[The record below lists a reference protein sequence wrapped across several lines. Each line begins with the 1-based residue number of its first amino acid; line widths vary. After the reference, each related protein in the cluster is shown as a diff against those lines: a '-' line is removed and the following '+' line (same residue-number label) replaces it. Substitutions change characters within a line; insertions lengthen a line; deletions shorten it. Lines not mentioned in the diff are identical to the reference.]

1 MRILAVERSGLYY
14 GSAVNLRNWIEHY
27 VKVNNASVDV
37 LLGESGE
44 IEEHLE
50 EVGAQVKLIGLPGFL
65 NRYGKKNIKGVNLLL
80 NALALFFYNFKC
92 FFSVRKDYDVLVVN
106 NYRSAVYYL
115 LFLILIKLFSKSK
128 IVIRFQISQ
137 TPVKIAFSLVKSI
150 ADKIIVHGTEG
161 YCKREFGEDFE
172 ALDKVVCI
180 PNPVN
185 TEKYRFNE
193 VKAQQI
199 RRDLKIPE
207 EAFVFLSVCY
217 IEPRKGV
224 LQLVESFKRADL
236 KNCYLVHI
244 GDHGSH
250 QEYFDKV
257 IGSAGPNTLFLGKK
271 SNVQDYYSCA
281 DVFVLNSAYEGMPY
295 VIVEAMSSGLPI
307 ISTYS
312 GSNVEVVT
320 KDVGALLEYD
330 DNAALIETLSYYAN
344 NRDLCERMGQ
354 NARERVAA
362 LYSERVYFETLAE
375 VY

>member
-1 MRILAVERSGLYY
+1 MKILAVERSGLYY

-27 VKVNNASVDV
+27 VRVNDAKVDV

-44 IEEHLE
+44 IESHLKE
-50 EVGAQVKLIGLPGFL
+50 AGAKIKLFGLPGFL
-65 NRYGKKNIKGVNLLL
+65 NRYGKRNIKGINALL
-80 NALALFFYNFKC
+80 NAFALLFYNLKC
-92 FFSVRKDYDVLVVN
+92 FFSISKGYDVVVVN

-115 LFLILIKLFSKSK
+115 LFLILFKLFSKSK
-128 IVIRFQISQ
+128 IVVRFQISQ

-185 TEKYRFNE
+185 TEKYQFN
-193 VKAQQI
+193 KQLAQQV
-199 RRDLKIPE
+199 RNDLHIPE
-207 EAFVFLSVCY
+207 DAFVFLSVCY

-224 LQLVESFKRADL
+224 LQLVESFKKANL
-236 KNCYLVHI
+236 GNCYLVHI

-250 QEYFDKV
+250 QEYYDKV
-257 IGSAGPNTLFLGKK
+257 IAAAGTKTLFLGKK

-295 VIVEAMSSGLPI
+295 VIVEAMSSNLPI
-307 ISTYS
+307 ISTFS

-320 KDVGALLEYD
+320 EDVGALIEY
-330 DNAALIETLSYYAN
+330 NNNEALITTLSSYAN
-344 NRDLCERMGQ
+344 NPSRCIEMGQ
-354 NARERVAA
+354 KARERVAD
-362 LYSERVYFETLAE
+362 LYSERVYFETLSE